1 MSKRR
6 PLFTSRFLAARL
18 SASAF
23 AAAAGMALPPQA
35 LATEGGVGRPIT
47 GMQIAPYAGI
57 VPPTDDWIVSI
68 TSIYYEGSLGASK
81 TLPIAGKITAGLDYH
96 ISYNIVNAVK
106 TWGITAGGWNF
117 ASSFGVPLQYTDVS
131 SFHGR
136 LPDDHA
142 TQFADIFFTP
152 VVAGYHMTKTDH
164 IALSVQVYAPTGAY
178 NTDRLANAGQNTWTF
193 TPTFAYTKL
202 LPKENIELSLNYGV
216 EFYTTNNQT
225 QYHNAPVS
233 VLDLLALKRFG
244 EGWGVGVVGGYIQ
257 QLGHDTGGLAD
268 IVGGAQGHSV
278 GVGPMVTWNGKI
290 SKTPVGATLR
300 WVNEFNV
307 SNRPK
312 GMRWSCR
319 LMRRFSDL
327 GAEFVVPRAGGA
339 HIE

>member
-1 MSKRR
+1 MRQHQK
-6 PLFTSRFLAARL
+6 LFASRALAARL
-18 SASAF
+18 SACAVLASAGITI
-23 AAAAGMALPPQA
+23 APQA
-35 LATEGGVGRPIT
+35 MATEGGVGRPIT
-47 GMQIAPYAGI
+47 GMQIAPYAGV
-57 VPPTDDWIVSI
+57 VPPTDDWIISL

-81 TLPIAGKITAGLDYH
+81 TIPIAGKITAGLNYN
-96 ISYNIVNAVK
+96 IVYNIVNAVK

-152 VVAGYHMTKTDH
+152 VVAGYHLTKTDH
-164 IALSVQVYAPTGAY
+164 IALSVQIYAPTGAY
-178 NTDRLANAGQNTWTF
+178 NTNRLANAGQNTWTF
-193 TPTFAYTKL
+193 TPTFAYTRL
-202 LPKENIELSLNYGV
+202 LPKEGIELSLNYGV
-216 EFYTTNNQT
+216 EFYTSNNQT
-225 QYHNAPVS
+225 NYHNAPLS

-244 EGWGVGVVGGYIQ
+244 AGWGAGVVAGYIQ
-257 QLGHDTGGLAD
+257 QLGHDTGGLAELT
-268 IVGGAQGHSV
+268 GGNQGHSV

-312 GMRWSCR
+312 GNAVELSVNAT
-319 LMRRFSDL
+319 FQ
-327 GAEFVVPRAGGA
+327 
-339 HIE
+339 

>member
-1 MSKRR
+1 
-6 PLFTSRFLAARL
+6 
-18 SASAF
+18 
-23 AAAAGMALPPQA
+23 
-35 LATEGGVGRPIT
+35 
-47 GMQIAPYAGI
+47 MQIAPYAGI
-57 VPPTDDWIVSI
+57 IPPTDDWIVSI

-81 TLPIAGKITAGLDYH
+81 TLPIAGKVTAGIDYH
-96 ISYNIVNAVK
+96 ISYDIVNAVK
-106 TWGITAGGWNF
+106 TWGITTGGWNF
-117 ASSFGVPLQYTDVS
+117 ASSFGVPVQYTDVS
-131 SFHGR
+131 SFHGL

-152 VVAGYHMTKTDH
+152 VVAGYHLTKTDH
-164 IALSVQVYAPTGAY
+164 IALSVQIYAPTGAY

-216 EFYTTNNQT
+216 EFYTHNNQT

-244 EGWGVGVVGGYIQ
+244 TGWGVGVVGGYIQ

-278 GVGPMVTWNGKI
+278 GIGPMVTWNGKI
-290 SKTPVGATLR
+290 SKTPVGASLR

-312 GMRWSCR
+312 GNAVELSVNAT
-319 LMRRFSDL
+319 FQ
-327 GAEFVVPRAGGA
+327 
-339 HIE
+339 